1 MSSETNAKPIS
12 IEDLKKVDCIDIELH
27 FGIFFDGTNNQEVQ
41 VMIGKLYRRRKILS
55 NLQDDINCERL
66 DKQQLKRLEANG
78 FIKRIDYSPKE
89 YQELSLASSISHTTT
104 FIEGIRK
111 DEGGYHE
118 YKVIADENNMMSLA
132 GDKSFWEKK
141 EGESRGILSQTD
153 IDYLYFGYEE
163 GDFVMEKHITS
174 KVDNNMFI
182 YSDNDLEDK
191 HACEDNFI
199 RQTADNI
206 QGKGVC
212 YDTKDLIV
220 ADKMNHPQEATY
232 TNVALLEA
240 FFNTRVEEG
249 ETKKTKKYYIPLYV
263 EGSGTNAVLDEGVY
277 SRFVSDV
284 IQGQAFG
291 KGKQGVLGKLTKMVN
306 KVRDYAIAPRGAESV
321 KIYYYVFGFSRGST
335 TARIFN
341 YVVNSELKGK
351 KLMRPLDPKT
361 KLTLKNFIG
370 KDHMLAGENDKIKE
384 VQVKFLGLFDTVS
397 SIGLNT
403 LGVREHYQNIRNF
416 HLYDTDKALYTFQIA
431 AIDEV
436 RANFALVDIDTSLKD
451 GKGLE
456 IFIPGCHT
464 DIGGGT
470 TIGMTEHSFAY
481 NGKSLW
487 ETGIESKDK
496 LKLIELNPNNLKESL
511 RVLGWIEGNAK
522 PGDKDYEYDSTY
534 YSTDIFLKRFR
545 QKKVILAR
553 RVSPGY
559 SNMPLE
565 LMRLQ
570 AHNKGEENL
579 FKDIQGSSYS
589 IPKDL
594 IKPMFSSIEKKLNE
608 ENKRLFCYPEIEQYR
623 ELRKNYITYSCEDG
637 LVNPPSYASIKK
649 DGKEYKLQ
657 ARIIYEGVENS
668 KLETAVTE
676 KYNEI
681 NRFGQ
686 YASDAMIANSYL
698 EHLDTVDSNLK
709 YMFDLNGER
718 VVVND
723 PKSSQK

>member
-12 IEDLKKVDCIDIELH
+12 IEDLQKVDQIDIELH

-55 NLQDDINCERL
+55 NLQNDINSGRLDEDKENKNHGNEDKKSQIERL
-66 DKQQLKRLEANG
+66 IEKG
-78 FIKRIDYSPKE
+78 IIKRIDYSPQE
-89 YQELSLASSISHTTT
+89 YQKLLYASSISHTTT

-118 YKVIADENNMMSLA
+118 YKVIANESNLTSLA

-141 EGESRGILSQTD
+141 DGDSRGILSQTD
-153 IDYLYFGYEE
+153 IDYLYFGYEK

-182 YSDNDLEDK
+182 YSDKDLEDK
-191 HACEDNFI
+191 HAGEDNFI
-199 RQTADNI
+199 RQTADDI
-206 QGKGVC
+206 QGKEDC
-212 YDTKDLIV
+212 YDTKNLSV
-220 ADKMNHPQEATY
+220 ADEMNHPQEATY

-240 FFNTRVEEG
+240 FFNARVEDG
-249 ETKKTKKYYIPLYV
+249 EPKKYYIPLYV

-291 KGKQGVLGKLTKMVN
+291 KGNQGVLGKLTKMVN
-306 KVRDYAIAPRGAESV
+306 QVRKYAIAPRGAKSV

-335 TARIFN
+335 T
-341 YVVNSELKGK
+341 VNS
-351 KLMRPLDPKT
+351 
-361 KLTLKNFIG
+361 FIG
-370 KDHMLAGENDKIKE
+370 NDHMLAGEDVKITE
-384 VQVKFLGLFDTVS
+384 VQVKFLGLYDTVS

-403 LGVREHYQNIRNF
+403 LGVREHYQNIRDF
-416 HLYDTDKALYTFQIA
+416 HLYETDKALYTFQIA

-436 RANFALVDIDTSLKD
+436 RANFALVDIDTSLKE

-487 ETGIESKDK
+487 ETGIENKDK
-496 LKLIELNPNNLKESL
+496 LKLIELNPDNLEASL
-511 RVLGWIEGNAK
+511 KTLGWIEGNAK
-522 PGDKDYEYDSTY
+522 PGDTNYKFDSTY
-534 YSTDIFLKRFR
+534 YTTGRTKTLHR
-545 QKKVILAR
+545 KVTLSR

-565 LMRLQ
+565 LMRIQ
-570 AHNKGEENL
+570 SHKKGEENL
-579 FKDIQGSSYS
+579 FKVIQGSSYS
-589 IPKDL
+589 IPENLKNS
-594 IKPMFSSIEKKLNE
+594 MFSTIIGKLGE
-608 ENKRLFCYPEIEQYR
+608 QNKRLFCYPEIKQYR
-623 ELRKNYITYSCEDG
+623 ELRKDFITYSCEDG

-668 KLETAVTE
+668 KLENTVAE
-676 KYNEI
+676 KYNEN
-681 NRFGQ
+681 NRLGQ
-686 YASDAMIANSYL
+686 YASDDMIAYNYFSQL
-698 EHLDTVDSNLK
+698 ETVDSNLN
-709 YMFDLNGER
+709 YMFDLKGEY
-718 VVVND
+718 VNTEY
-723 PKSSQK
+723 QKTSH